1 MLPDIKKIRII
12 GLQLLIYFMSY
23 RKTLPIY
30 CGLLCLLIA
39 ACSPSSPSTITG
51 QLETIEHTELF
62 HTQVSTATPAPSASS
77 TPEAIELSPT
87 PHPSRTP
94 EPTPEICPP
103 LKDIPISNISK
114 LVVNIY
120 NPPKPGSDDAH
131 QGVDFAILNPDT
143 LITLTGAPIQAVLD
157 GKVVTTISDRN
168 PYGNA
173 ILIETQISDLST
185 DWITKLQLP
194 GPIPTLPPHPA
205 LTCPDT
211 GYFTN
216 LLGENLSL
224 YLLYAH
230 MENPPEQNPGDLVNC
245 GDQLGTIGATGNALN
260 PHLHLEVRIGP
271 SEIPFTSLV
280 HYDTRAKPEEM
291 EAYCVWRVSGLF
303 QPVNPMQFFIP

>member
-131 QGVDFAILNPDT
+131 QRDGHGRSVHRRQLV
-143 LITLTGAPIQAVLD
+143 GRAPPRQFRLAV
-157 GKVVTTISDRN
+157 S
-168 PYGNA
+168 
-173 ILIETQISDLST
+173 
-185 DWITKLQLP
+185 
-194 GPIPTLPPHPA
+194 H
-205 LTCPDT
+205 CPDDCKRR
-211 GYFTN
+211 GVYPASC
-216 LLGENLSL
+216 LSGVYRL
-224 YLLYAH
+224 RNSCIRRAGVYALPRGFVARH
-230 MENPPEQNPGDLVNC
+230 WIHHCYRPGISC
-245 GDQLGTIGATGNALN
+245 YSFALDDVCDAA
-260 PHLHLEVRIGP
+260 HVQR
-271 SEIPFTSLV
+271 
-280 HYDTRAKPEEM
+280 
-291 EAYCVWRVSGLF
+291 
-303 QPVNPMQFFIP
+303 